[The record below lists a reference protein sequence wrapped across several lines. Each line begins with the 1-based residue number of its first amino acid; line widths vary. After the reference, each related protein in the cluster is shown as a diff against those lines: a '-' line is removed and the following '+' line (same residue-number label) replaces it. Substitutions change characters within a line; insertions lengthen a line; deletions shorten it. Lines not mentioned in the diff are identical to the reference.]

1 MSQCEVCGAEIKGE
15 VQYIKIGTAE
25 LRVCK
30 SCARYGITV
39 DKKAK
44 SKAGVKG
51 GDQLREN
58 RKRLYEQMDRE
69 LESETEIVDNY
80 GWKIKE
86 TRRKMG
92 LKQENLARKINE
104 KQSLLQKIEKEEI
117 IPSEEV
123 RKKIERVLNISLH

>member
-1 MSQCEVCGAEIKGE
+1 MG
-15 VQYIKIGTAE
+15 
-25 LRVCK
+25 
-30 SCARYGITV
+30 

-51 GDQLREN
+51 GNQLREN
-58 RKRLYEQMDRE
+58 KKRLYEQMDRE
-69 LESETEIVDNY
+69 IECEMEIVDNY

-92 LKQENLARKINE
+92 LKQEDLARKINE

-117 IPSEEV
+117 IPSEEA